1 MGGEARYANF
11 HVIYRHLFGSGTIDQ
26 HEQYREYVKKAAN
39 FPSDVHSLHYNAK
52 HATKE

>member
-11 HVIYRHLFGSGTIDQ
+11 HVIYSHLFGCGTIDQ
-26 HEQYREYVKKAAN
+26 HEQYENMLKKAAN
-39 FPSDVHSLHYNAK
+39 FPSVNSFHYNAK